1 MARPSCGPGLLGDT
15 PARDYALKLSLFNA
29 FARREL
35 QQAVASLSLQPGMRV
50 LDAGC
55 GTGEAL
61 EWLANGVNPTGLVI
75 GLDLAAAHVRRARLV
90 APVDALV
97 LQANVNV
104 PPLRNGTI
112 DLLWCVNT
120 INHLRDPRAGVE
132 ILKRLLRPGGRI
144 AVGQSSFVPDMLF
157 AWNAPFERRVN
168 DAVRHYYRDRYD
180 VSEPELAGIR
190 SLVGLLRSADL
201 RNVTSTTFVIERIS
215 PLSSADEEYLL
226 DAIFRGTWG
235 ERLRPYLATADY
247 EELVRLC
254 DPADSQFALRRPD
267 FHYIQSFT
275 LVAGQLG

>member
-15 PARDYALKLSLFNA
+15 PARDYARKLGLFNA

-55 GTGEAL
+55 GTGETL
-61 EWLANGVNPTGLVI
+61 EWLAKGVNPTGLVI
-75 GLDLAAAHVRRARLV
+75 GLDLAAAHVCRARVV

-97 LQANVNV
+97 LQANINV
-104 PPLRNGTI
+104 PPLPDGSI

-132 ILKRLLRPGGRI
+132 ILKRLLRPGGRM
-144 AVGQSSFVPDMLF
+144 ALGQSSFVPDMLF
-157 AWNAPFERRVN
+157 AWNAPLERRVN
-168 DAVRHYYRDRYD
+168 DAVRLYYRDRYN
-180 VSEPELAGIR
+180 VSEHELAGIR
-190 SLVGLLRSADL
+190 SLVGLLRGAGF
-201 RNVTSTTFVIERIS
+201 RNVTSRTFVIERIS
-215 PLSSADEEYLL
+215 PLSAADEGYLL

-247 EELVRLC
+247 GELERLC